1 MVTKT
6 ETRHT
11 NNKHRISKKVTLG
24 QSLRNKRK
32 YTRK

>member
-11 NNKHRISKKVTLG
+11 NTVSIVVSKTGNAWPIIK
-24 QSLRNKRK
+24 K
-32 YTRK
+32 

>member
-6 ETRHT
+6 ETRQT

-32 YTRK
+32 YTKQ